1 MQAQEDE
8 GASAVEGKSVVLVTV
23 GSTKFEDLLE
33 VVDSAAFVEA
43 VVARG
48 YEALV
53 VQYGPHAAHA
63 PHHLPRLAKEHGLAY
78 QAFAM
83 SSSFASVL
91 AQAALVISHAGA
103 PLVWCSSTRNP
114 GFSLVS
120 CRGLCCAVLWVAS
133 AGSGTILEGLS
144 IGKKMVVVVNDKLMD
159 NHQMEIASVMGQ
171 VCAATLTIWVEV

>member
-1 MQAQEDE
+1 MQVQDE

-63 PHHLPRLAKEHGLAY
+63 PLHLPRLAKEHGLAY

-91 AQAALVISHAGA
+91 AQAALVISH
-103 PLVWCSSTRNP
+103 
-114 GFSLVS
+114 
-120 CRGLCCAVLWVAS
+120 

-171 VCAATLTIWVEV
+171 AKHVFDTTPNQLLALLGQADFDQLRPLPPPDTSAFAHFVDSLF

>member
-1 MQAQEDE
+1 MQVQDE

-63 PHHLPRLAKEHGLAY
+63 PLHLPRLAKEHGLAY

-120 CRGLCCAVLWVAS
+120 CRGLCCA
-133 AGSGTILEGLS
+133 
-144 IGKKMVVVVNDKLMD
+144 
-159 NHQMEIASVMGQ
+159 MGGERRFGHD
-171 VCAATLTIWVEV
+171 T